1 MDVAK
6 KGDCGQNPLRGE
18 KGDPKPIRSE
28 GARGSGRR
36 GGGGRGGGRRGP
48 R

>member
-36 GGGGRGGGRRGP
+36 GGRRGP